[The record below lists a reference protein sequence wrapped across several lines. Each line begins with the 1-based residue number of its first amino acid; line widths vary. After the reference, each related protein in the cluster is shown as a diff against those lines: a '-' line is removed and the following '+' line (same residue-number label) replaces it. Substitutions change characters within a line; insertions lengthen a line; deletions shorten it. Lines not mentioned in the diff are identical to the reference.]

1 MQYFKEHFNDNI
13 SETGI
18 LQKINDE
25 FYIDDNFYD
34 SEEIRENAKK
44 AREKM

>member
-25 FYIDDNFYD
+25 FYIDDIKIKYHLE
-34 SEEIRENAKK
+34 SPHLILY
-44 AREKM
+44 